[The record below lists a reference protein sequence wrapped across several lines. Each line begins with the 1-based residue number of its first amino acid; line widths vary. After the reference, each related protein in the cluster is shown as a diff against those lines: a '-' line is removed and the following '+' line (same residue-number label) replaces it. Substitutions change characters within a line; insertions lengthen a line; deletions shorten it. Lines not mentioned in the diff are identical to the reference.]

1 MGLFTERETLTTNK
15 DENWWLRLTIVLII
29 IGSLGGLSVVNRGVI
44 TERKK
49 LTDSVIYYKQLSDSI
64 TNERDSL
71 LDENFELNHYNG
83 LQELML
89 YNLSQENPK
98 YKNIEKDLEKERN
111 SNKYE

>member
-1 MGLFTERETLTTNK
+1 MELFNK
-15 DENWWLRLTIVLII
+15 EENWWLRLIIVLITLI
-29 IGSLGGLSVVNRGVI
+29 FLGSMSVINRGII

-49 LTDSVIYYKQLSDSI
+49 LTDSLTYYKQLSDSI

-98 YKNIEKDLEKERN
+98 YKNIDNDLEKERN